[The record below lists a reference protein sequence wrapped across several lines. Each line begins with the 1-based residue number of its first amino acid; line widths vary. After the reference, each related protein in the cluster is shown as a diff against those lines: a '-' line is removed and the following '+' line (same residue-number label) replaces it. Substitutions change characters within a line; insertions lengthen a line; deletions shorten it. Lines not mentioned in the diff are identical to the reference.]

1 MTAAALFRPIQ
12 QEKNVREKMLASDVC
27 NRIVVIAER
36 GLSLVQ
42 AAQLMRER
50 HVGCLVVVDETG
62 AGRLVVGMLT
72 DRDIVTAVV
81 ARDLDATQL
90 TVGDV
95 MSRDP
100 ISAREDDSIKDMLVS
115 MRRQGIRRL
124 PVVTSQGV
132 LVGLVTL
139 DDVLALMA
147 EQLREMAS
155 VIETEALR
163 EHRERA

>member
-1 MTAAALFRPIQ
+1 M
-12 QEKNVREKMLASDVC
+12 REKMLAGDIC

-36 GLSLVQ
+36 SLSLVQ
-42 AAQLMRER
+42 AAQLMRQR

-62 AGRLVVGMLT
+62 AGRLAVGLLT

-81 ARDLDATQL
+81 AKELDPTRL

-95 MSRDP
+95 MSQEL
-100 ISAREDDSIKDMLVS
+100 ISVLEDDSIKDMLVV
-115 MRRQGIRRL
+115 MRHKGIRRL
-124 PVVTSQGV
+124 PVVKANGV

-139 DDVLALMA
+139 DDVLGLMS

-155 VIETEALR
+155 VIETEHLR
-163 EHRERA
+163 ERRERA

>member
-1 MTAAALFRPIQ
+1 M
-12 QEKNVREKMLASDVC
+12 REKMLAGDIC

-36 GLSLVQ
+36 SLSLVQ
-42 AAQLMRER
+42 AAQLMRQR

-62 AGRLVVGMLT
+62 AGRLAVGLLT

-81 ARDLDATQL
+81 AKELDPTRL

-95 MSRDP
+95 MSQELV
-100 ISAREDDSIKDMLVS
+100 SVLEDDSIKDMLVV
-115 MRRQGIRRL
+115 MRHKGIRRL
-124 PVVTSQGV
+124 PVVKANGV

-139 DDVLALMA
+139 DDVLGLMS

-155 VIETEALR
+155 VIETEHLR
-163 EHRERA
+163 ERRERA

>member
-1 MTAAALFRPIQ
+1 M
-12 QEKNVREKMLASDVC
+12 REKMLAGDIC

-50 HVGCLVVVDETG
+50 HVGCLVVVDETA
-62 AGRLVVGMLT
+62 AGRLVVGMFT

-81 ARDLDATQL
+81 ANELDPTEL

-95 MSRDP
+95 MSREL
-100 ISAREDDSIKDMLVS
+100 ISVLEDDSIKDMLVT
-115 MRRQGIRRL
+115 MRRKGIRRL
-124 PVVTSQGV
+124 PVVKAHGV
-132 LVGLVTL
+132 LIGLVTL
-139 DDVLALMA
+139 DDLLAVMA

-155 VIETEALR
+155 VVETECLR
-163 EHRERA
+163 ERRERA